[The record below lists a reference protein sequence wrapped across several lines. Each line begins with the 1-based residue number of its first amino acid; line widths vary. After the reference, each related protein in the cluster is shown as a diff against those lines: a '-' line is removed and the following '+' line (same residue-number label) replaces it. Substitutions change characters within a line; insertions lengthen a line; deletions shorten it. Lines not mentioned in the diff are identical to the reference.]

1 MGGVGD
7 ALGGVLGKVFGGT
20 DDMSDAIDEQNKLT
34 KIAMDKADKESAKA
48 EKAASEQD
56 AMVAEREAKATAEEN
71 ERTARS
77 KRGRKDLLF
86 ASETGTDDLN
96 PTLGG

>member
-1 MGGVGD
+1 MGGIGD

-20 DDMSDAIDEQNKLT
+20 DDMSGAIDEQNKLT
-34 KIAMDKADKESAKA
+34 KQAMAKADAEAAKA
-48 EKAASEQD
+48 EKAAGEQE
-56 AMVAEREAKATAEEN
+56 AMVAEREAKAKLEED
-71 ERTARS
+71 ERSARS

-86 ASETGTDDLN
+86 ASETGTDDLT